1 MARYAKRAYRK
12 RPAKARRTRKSSRG
26 PRVSKSVKSYVK
38 NTIHRMAENKTI
50 GSQLILQGNPVNAA
64 SSGWVTNNVYPL
76 AFNDTTLV
84 CAQSTSQSGRIANK
98 VRIMKAQVKYILT
111 PRIYDAVT
119 NSSPAPIEVRVFIFS
134 FKNQPV
140 EGVNGSI
147 NQFNGIFQNGSG
159 SFAFSNSL
167 ADQLANFN
175 PDYLNVYYDR
185 KHKLGYAAYEGTGSS
200 ITSQYHQNNDHKLNI
215 KNTINVTNYLSK
227 QYTWNDTAAKPTNG
241 KQCYIAF
248 IPSLAAG
255 NSIGASQQLFNI
267 WYDMKIDFE
276 DM

>member
-1 MARYAKRAYRK
+1 MKNAYR
-12 RPAKARRTRKSSRG
+12 RRRYPKKSVRKTRKSSR
-26 PRVSKSVKSYVK
+26 RSVVTKSVKRYVK
-38 NTIHRMAENKTI
+38 RTIHKMAENKTV
-50 GSQLILQGNPVNAA
+50 GSQLQLAGNPTNAA

-76 AFNDTTLV
+76 TPNDTTLIIS
-84 CAQSTSQSGRIANK
+84 QSVSQSGRIANRI
-98 VRIMKAQVKYILT
+98 RIMKAQVKYILT
-111 PRIYDAVT
+111 PAPYNATT

-134 FKNQPV
+134 FKNTPV

-159 SFAFSNSL
+159 SFSFSNTL

-185 KHKLGYAAYEGTGSS
+185 KHKLGYAAYEGSGSS
-200 ITSQYHQNNDHKLNI
+200 IASQYYQNNDHKLNI
-215 KNTINVTNYLSK
+215 KNTVNVTKHLSK
-227 QYTWNDTAAKPTNG
+227 QYVWNDTALKPTSG

-248 IPSLAAG
+248 IPSLAQG
-255 NSIGASQQLFNI
+255 NTIGATQQLFNI